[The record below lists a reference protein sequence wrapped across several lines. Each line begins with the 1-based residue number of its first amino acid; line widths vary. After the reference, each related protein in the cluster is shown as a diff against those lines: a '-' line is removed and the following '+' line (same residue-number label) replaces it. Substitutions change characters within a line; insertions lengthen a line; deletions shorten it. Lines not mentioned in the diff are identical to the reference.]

1 MPETCR
7 AELIDRLKI
16 AAVRLSDQELET
28 LCDMAENIDLFQ
40 MTGETP
46 LEAR

>member
-1 MPETCR
+1 MNTR

-28 LCDMAENIDLFQ
+28 LCDMAENIDLF
-40 MTGETP
+40 T
-46 LEAR
+46 EAKPAEIRQ